1 MFNTF
6 YNCRNV
12 FNVGYQGGNDLA
24 PLSTTIA
31 HNVIFAA
38 NSTQTGVLISDQN
51 NKINWKNN
59 LMYQGR
65 FQNFSPQTEQFA
77 RTTANLNFQASDA
90 EYLIYKPT
98 AQSIITSGYKT
109 TEYPQIQTDLEGKNR
124 PSERMIGAYELNGA
138 HSINM
143 PTPKTI
149 GCSFINKETTGLFQP
164 FQQSNN
170 IVKNIRSNG
179 SILFVESDYNNFSVR
194 IYNAKG
200 VLTSTLKNLN
210 GKSSSFRLPD
220 NLYGLYIFI
229 FDNGR
234 ESQSVKLII

>member
-24 PLSTTIA
+24 PLSTAIA

-90 EYLIYKPT
+90 EYLI
-98 AQSIITSGYKT
+98 
-109 TEYPQIQTDLEGKNR
+109 
-124 PSERMIGAYELNGA
+124 
-138 HSINM
+138 
-143 PTPKTI
+143 
-149 GCSFINKETTGLFQP
+149 
-164 FQQSNN
+164 
-170 IVKNIRSNG
+170 
-179 SILFVESDYNNFSVR
+179 
-194 IYNAKG
+194 
-200 VLTSTLKNLN
+200 
-210 GKSSSFRLPD
+210 
-220 NLYGLYIFI
+220 
-229 FDNGR
+229 
-234 ESQSVKLII
+234 